1 MGKGLKFT
9 EKDYK
14 RVVVKNDE
22 GTTID
27 DNLEML
33 EDTLRS
39 QADHPDWWTPDE
51 VKETKKSAKSF
62 TRAALVLKA
71 AAKGEKFGAVD
82 EGPKG
87 LVPTREV
94 DIPAGSLVIL
104 KRFGW
109 GDGFN
114 VQIVFIANA
123 DESLTMLAMCAV
135 GSGPFS
141 KAGWDTQSMTG
152 WNISDLKDELECS
165 DDAEFLVLKP
175 GEWV

>member
-14 RVVVKNDE
+14 RVVAKNGE
-22 GTTID
+22 WTTID

-51 VKETKKSAKSF
+51 VKETKKNAKSF
-62 TRAALVLKA
+62 TRAARILKA
-71 AAKGEKFGAVD
+71 AAESKEFSAVD
-82 EGPKG
+82 EAPKG
-87 LVPTREV
+87 LVPTRKV

-114 VQIVFIANA
+114 AQIAFIANA
-123 DESLTMLAMCAV
+123 DKSLTMLAMSAY
-135 GSGPFS
+135 GGYPSRGG
-141 KAGWDTQSMTG
+141 GWKPQSMSG
-152 WNISDLKDELECS
+152 WSISDIENELEVGNG
-165 DDAEFLVLKP
+165 AELLVLKP